1 MAEVSWLL
9 AALDDLDEIAAYIQR
24 DSDKYARI
32 VVEKIR
38 AATRDLAKYPLMGRV
53 VPELSLEELRERI
66 VYSYRI
72 FYRVRG
78 DRVTIIAVLHGA
90 RQVTDILVSRSSPPP
105 PSP

>member
-1 MAEVSWLL
+1 MAEVTWLL

-38 AATRDLAKYPLMGRV
+38 AATRDLATSPRMGRV
-53 VPELSLEELRERI
+53 APELALDEVRERI
-66 VYSYRI
+66 VYSYRV

-78 DRVTIIAVLHGA
+78 DHVTILAILHGA
-90 RQVTDILVSRSSPPP
+90 RQVTDILNARSSP
-105 PSP
+105 S